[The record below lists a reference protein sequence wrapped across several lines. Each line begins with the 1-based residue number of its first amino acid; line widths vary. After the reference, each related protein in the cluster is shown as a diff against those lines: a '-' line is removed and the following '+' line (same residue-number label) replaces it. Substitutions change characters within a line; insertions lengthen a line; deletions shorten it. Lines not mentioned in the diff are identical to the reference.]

1 MEEVVRSTIG
11 HTGHPGA
18 LADRV
23 GYANHLNDA
32 SQLLHIA
39 TIMLIDYFLKL
50 TNQEVRQ
57 CGESVRLLNM
67 VNEGSQGTSKDD
79 EGSLGILSR
88 DMPSQELC
96 EKGHCGRM

>member
-1 MEEVVRSTIG
+1 MEEIARSTMG

-23 GYANHLNDA
+23 GYANHLNGA

-50 TNQEVRQ
+50 ANQEVRQ
-57 CGESVRLLNM
+57 CRELVRIFNM
-67 VNEGSQGTSKDD
+67 VNESSQGTSKDD
-79 EGSLGILSR
+79 KGSLGILSR

-96 EKGHCGRM
+96 EKGHCGGM

>member
-1 MEEVVRSTIG
+1 MEEIARSTMG

-23 GYANHLNDA
+23 GYANHLNGA

-57 CGESVRLLNM
+57 CRELVRMLDM
-67 VNEGSQGTSKDD
+67 VNESSQCTSKDD
-79 EGSLGILSR
+79 EGSLGVLSR